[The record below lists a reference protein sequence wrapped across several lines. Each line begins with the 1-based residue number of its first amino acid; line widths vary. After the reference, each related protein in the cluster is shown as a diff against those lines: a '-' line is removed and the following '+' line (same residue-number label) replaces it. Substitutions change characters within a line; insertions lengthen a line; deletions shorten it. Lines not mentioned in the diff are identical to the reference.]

1 MNRNLSRLVAVAQ
14 KPERRIIGLMSG
26 TSLDG
31 LDVALC
37 RFSGHGPATRVVVE
51 HFATVPYS
59 ANLQAQV
66 RRVFARQTVELQHLT
81 LLHAWLGTTHAD
93 MVQQC
98 LTQWQVAPTDVDAIA
113 SHGQTVFHAPRHQH
127 GLPDWPNATLQ
138 LGDAD
143 HLAVRTGI
151 LTLSDFRQKH
161 VAAGGQGAPLA
172 VYGDYLIFSQS
183 GEDRLLLNLG
193 GIANFTYLAGNLDAT
208 AVFSTDT
215 GPGNTLLDAFVR
227 ELYPGRQY
235 DENGALAAQ
244 GQINTELLAALLDHP
259 FFAASIPRTTGP
271 ELFSPTYVR
280 EAQHRSHT
288 AHLAPPDLLAT
299 LTAFSATSIAGA
311 VRQAFPALPALSIYA
326 SGGGMHNPT
335 LMAALRA
342 ALPHCRFSTTAA
354 LGIAPDA
361 KEAVLFAILANETL
375 VGEARPIGRNEQA
388 VPAVSLGKI
397 SFPD

>member
-1 MNRNLSRLVAVAQ
+1 MNSNLSRLLAVAQ

-37 RFSGHGPATRVVVE
+37 RFSGHGAATRVVVE

-59 ANLQAQV
+59 AAIQENI
-66 RRVFARQTVELQHLT
+66 RRVFAQDTVELQHLT

-93 MVQQC
+93 MVLQC
-98 LTQWQVAPTDVDAIA
+98 LAQWNVLPAEVDAIA
-113 SHGQTVFHAPRHQH
+113 SHGQTVFHAPKHQH

-172 VYGDYLIFSQS
+172 VYGDYLIFSQP

-193 GIANFTYLAGNLDAT
+193 GIANFTYLSGSLDAA

-227 ELYPGRQY
+227 ELYPGKHF

-244 GQINTELLAALLDHP
+244 GQISRELLTALLDHP
-259 FFAASIPRTTGP
+259 FFAAPIPRTTGP
-271 ELFSPTYVR
+271 ELFSAAYVR
-280 EAQHRSHT
+280 TAQHRSGT
-288 AHLAPPDLLAT
+288 TSLPPHDLLAT

-311 VRQAFPALPALSIYA
+311 VRQAFPTLPALTIYA
-326 SGGGMHNPT
+326 SGGGMHNPV
-335 LMAALRA
+335 LMAALQQ
-342 ALPHCRFSTTAA
+342 ALSSCRFSTTAA
-354 LGIAPDA
+354 LGISPDA

-375 VGEARPIGRNEQA
+375 VGEALPIGHGEQV

-397 SFPD
+397 SFPS